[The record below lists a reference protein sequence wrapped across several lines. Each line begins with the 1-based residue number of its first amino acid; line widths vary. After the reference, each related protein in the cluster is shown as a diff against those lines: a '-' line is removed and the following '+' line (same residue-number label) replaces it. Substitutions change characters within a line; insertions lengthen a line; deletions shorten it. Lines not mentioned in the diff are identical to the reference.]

1 MSGEET
7 DGSPKEMLITALV
20 NVNEAVM
27 ESLEVTVICSAAAA
41 YWADVGALPLPSPTS
56 LAPTPPPSLPFF
68 FQLTGYF
75 YNDSIKCNSALPPHP
90 HTFFSELATALKF
103 IPGRLIRAQL
113 IS

>member
-56 LAPTPPPSLPFF
+56 LAPGRGRWGRGEGELPH
-68 FQLTGYF
+68 
-75 YNDSIKCNSALPPHP
+75 LPNKLLRHY
-90 HTFFSELATALKF
+90 
-103 IPGRLIRAQL
+103 I
-113 IS
+113 